1 MLDYNQIKVTKYEDY
16 NELRQAVELEEEVTS
31 YIPVPHF
38 LTFNEDKYVND
49 KWTFNENG
57 LKSLLSATG
66 IYGLFSAM
74 NASEEP
80 QRASSYLNFIMLQ
93 DNIRK
98 NLENKRL
105 VVSDNEIIGVVGS
118 RYNPYSN
125 RQFLHDLS
133 CDYSQ
138 DQMQL
143 TRAVISNTK
152 MTASFVESYEGFHL
166 KGGTDKTD
174 IGQTFKNSW
183 VGDSSL
189 KSFIWTLRLIC
200 TNGAMHKSE
209 VSNMRANHTGD
220 KDSMKYKLNN
230 IIELARDQYEVV
242 KERIETLLEIPYTD
256 HTADRLLWNNAPLSI
271 IPDLKDK
278 KLWNQEKR
286 FSIPEESVEDLKRSI
301 KIVDNIPLS
310 SPYGYGGIHSSSVW
324 GSSFREKR
332 SMYDFVES
340 FTEHAQT
347 CNAQT
352 QVEIEEDAGNLTAWI
367 AKNKKVLLN

>member
-152 MTASFVESYEGFHL
+152 MTASFVESYKGFHL
-166 KGGTDKTD
+166 KGG
-174 IGQTFKNSW
+174 N
-183 VGDSSL
+183 
-189 KSFIWTLRLIC
+189 
-200 TNGAMHKSE
+200 
-209 VSNMRANHTGD
+209 
-220 KDSMKYKLNN
+220 
-230 IIELARDQYEVV
+230 
-242 KERIETLLEIPYTD
+242 
-256 HTADRLLWNNAPLSI
+256 
-271 IPDLKDK
+271 
-278 KLWNQEKR
+278 
-286 FSIPEESVEDLKRSI
+286 
-301 KIVDNIPLS
+301 
-310 SPYGYGGIHSSSVW
+310 
-324 GSSFREKR
+324 
-332 SMYDFVES
+332 
-340 FTEHAQT
+340 
-347 CNAQT
+347 
-352 QVEIEEDAGNLTAWI
+352 
-367 AKNKKVLLN
+367 